1 MAVRKS
7 GAPMRPASMRIDADW
22 HVCQR
27 MRDRR
32 AGLGLTQ
39 QQMAELIGV
48 TSQQAHKYET
58 GLSRI
63 SAGRLYQIAEALGVE
78 ISYFFEDIEPE
89 RCAAG
94 PNAQHRLLLE
104 LARDFAAIPNRN
116 LQEAFCVV
124 ARALAAVEPEAE
136 NGASPH
142 FSPPPISTA
151 ARPRLGCSASLGR
164 WGRRAGEGLVG
175 AVRRHPRAASR
186 RVMSTG
192 RCLGRGQP
200 AAARRAW

>member
-1 MAVRKS
+1 MAGRKL
-7 GAPMRPASMRIDADW
+7 GVPMRRAGMRSDVDW

-32 AGLGLTQ
+32 AGLGLTLK
-39 QQMAELIGV
+39 QMAELIGV

-136 NGASPH
+136 NGARP
-142 FSPPPISTA
+142 
-151 ARPRLGCSASLGR
+151 AR
-164 WGRRAGEGLVG
+164 
-175 AVRRHPRAASR
+175 ASR
-186 RVMSTG
+186 S
-192 RCLGRGQP
+192 P
-200 AAARRAW
+200 AGSAIVSPLKR